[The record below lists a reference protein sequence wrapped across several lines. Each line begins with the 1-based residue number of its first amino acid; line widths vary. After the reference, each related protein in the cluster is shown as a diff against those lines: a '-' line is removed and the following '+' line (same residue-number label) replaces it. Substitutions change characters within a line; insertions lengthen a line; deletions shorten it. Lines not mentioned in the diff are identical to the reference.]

1 MLVKVTAKN
10 FRSFEETAELTMVSS
25 AKIRK
30 NNEHK
35 VTIRRVN
42 LLKSAVVYGANA
54 SGKSN
59 LVEILHFMKYCV
71 LKGIPLEARQ
81 MYCRNKEENESRD
94 SVFEVQLVKHNK
106 FYAYGFSMLLS
117 QRIIT
122 GEWAYELLPGGDAQ
136 MIFERE
142 AGQPPQLGDKINI
155 SAADRTKFQIYA
167 DDMSNNKTS
176 LFLSEMNRNKNISE
190 HSKLIVFKRIFDWFS
205 KDLVIYSPNTPI
217 TNFEYYYDADSLEQ

>member
-1 MLVKVTAKN
+1 MRIHILYSYKPVVEENNMLVKVTAKN

-122 GEWAYELLPGGDAQ
+122 GEWVLL
-136 MIFERE
+136 
-142 AGQPPQLGDKINI
+142 
-155 SAADRTKFQIYA
+155 
-167 DDMSNNKTS
+167 
-176 LFLSEMNRNKNISE
+176 
-190 HSKLIVFKRIFDWFS
+190 
-205 KDLVIYSPNTPI
+205 
-217 TNFEYYYDADSLEQ
+217 